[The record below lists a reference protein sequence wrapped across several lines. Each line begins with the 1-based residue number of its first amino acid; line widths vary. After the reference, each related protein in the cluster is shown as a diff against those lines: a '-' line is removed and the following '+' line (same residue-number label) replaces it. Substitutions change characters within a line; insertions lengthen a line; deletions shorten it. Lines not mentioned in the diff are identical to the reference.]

1 MGQVENPDVGAESI
15 RTHYSFE
22 EYLALEQQDNMR
34 YEYYQGEVFAMAGG
48 TKRHNQIAGNFYI
61 YFSGVLPDYCR
72 VYSGDVKVEIFQEN
86 YYVYPDVVVT
96 CNPQDLEDDQQAF
109 VQHPS
114 LIIEVLST
122 QNYDVEHKKDAYM
135 RLPSLEYYVLVSKEQ
150 CLVKL
155 YERRQNFW
163 AYTFY
168 DDTDQSIAFP
178 KLNLTLKVSDIYKRV
193 NFEPQSLLNPNQMS
207 TF

>member
-1 MGQVENPDVGAESI
+1 MGQAEPI
-15 RTHYSFE
+15 KTHYSFE
-22 EYLALEQQDNMR
+22 EYLALEQKDNIR

-61 YFSGVLPDYCR
+61 YFSGVLPNHCR
-72 VYSGDVKVEIFQEN
+72 VYSGDVKVEIFPEG

-96 CNPQDLEDDQQAF
+96 CDLQDLEDDQKAF

-114 LIIEVLST
+114 LIIEVLSKST

-135 RLPSLEYYVLVSKEQ
+135 RLPSLEYYVLVSQEQ

-155 YERRQNFW
+155 YERREGFW

-168 DDTDQSIAFP
+168 NDADQSIAFP

-193 NFEPQSLLNPNQMS
+193 NFDPLKSPQS
-207 TF
+207 